1 MRECGARVH
10 FKGRL
15 PGGFIG
21 DAHLGKRLKTR
32 VLEEQ
37 QPRELNKYAL
47 CTQKQIIKK
56 PVVVPERVSLY
67 KSFTEKFTDGYQN
80 IPLQN
85 LVFITDKLNHV
96 PFRIHRIN
104 YFQGVF

>member
-1 MRECGARVH
+1 MNVERESIL
-10 FKGRL
+10 KGGCTL
-15 PGGFIG
+15 EE
-21 DAHLGKRLKTR
+21 KTKNSSR

-37 QPRELNKYAL
+37 QPRERNKYAL

-56 PVVVPERVSLY
+56 PVVGPEMVSLY

-85 LVFITDKLNHV
+85 LVFITDELNHV

-104 YFQGVF
+104 YFQVCFFFF